1 MNKSPTRAEYKVF
14 YPILTRWKDND
25 TYGHI
30 NNVEYY
36 SYFDSVINLHL
47 IKNNVL
53 DIHESKVIGFVV
65 NSGCTFVAPLAYPDN
80 LEVGI
85 RVEKLGR
92 SSTQYGVAIFKVG
105 TDTASAYGH
114 MVHVFVDR
122 DTNKSVTIPDNI
134 RSVLEDL
141 SREDTK

>member
-36 SYFDSVINLHL
+36 SYFDTVVNLHL
-47 IKNNVL
+47 IENKAL
-53 DIHESKVIGFVV
+53 DIHASEIIGFVV
-65 NSGCTFVAPLAYPDN
+65 NSGCTFVEPVAYPDC
-80 LEVGI
+80 LEVGL

-92 SSTQYGVAIFKVG
+92 SSTQYGVAIFKDG
-105 TDTASAYGH
+105 ADTASAYGH

-122 DTNKSVTIPDNI
+122 KTNKSVTIPDNI
-134 RSVLEDL
+134 RRVLEDL
-141 SREDTK
+141 SLDVIK

>member
-25 TYGHI
+25 TYGHV

-36 SYFDSVINLHL
+36 SYFDTVVNLHL
-47 IKNNVL
+47 IENKAL
-53 DIHESKVIGFVV
+53 DIHASEIIGFVV
-65 NSGCTFVAPLAYPDN
+65 NSGCTFVEPVAYPDC
-80 LEVGI
+80 LEVGL

-92 SSTQYGVAIFKVG
+92 SSTQYGVAIFKDG
-105 TDTASAYGH
+105 ADTASAYGH

-122 DTNKSVTIPDNI
+122 KTNKSVTIPDNI
-134 RSVLEDL
+134 RRVLEDL
-141 SREDTK
+141 SLDVIK